1 MEYFVLR
8 VDLTGSYTADMAALG
23 KDTGQQ
29 PAELWLN
36 MHRTNAESVSQSDQN
51 SRNPLTR
58 SEMVKHVGQTSS
70 NIVGRTEY
78 V

>member
-36 MHRTNAESVSQSDQN
+36 MYRTNAESVSQSDQN

-58 SEMVKHVGQTSS
+58 SEMDQTCWS
-70 NIVGRTEY
+70 NIIQHCRTH
-78 V
+78 